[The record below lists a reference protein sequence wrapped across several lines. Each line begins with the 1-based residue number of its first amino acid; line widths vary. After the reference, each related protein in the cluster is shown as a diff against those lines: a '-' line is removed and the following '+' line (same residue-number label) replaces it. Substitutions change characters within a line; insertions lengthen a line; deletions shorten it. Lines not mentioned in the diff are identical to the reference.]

1 MIVIYKNGLYHCD
14 MDWLLFYNL
23 NRVTPFLEV
32 EIYRINDSSYKE
44 LKKVPIREVEDYSVV
59 RNLVALGIN

>member
-14 MDWLLFYNL
+14 MDWELFYNL
-23 NRVTPFLEV
+23 NRTTPYLTI

-44 LKKVPIREVEDYSVV
+44 LKEVSLREVMDYSIA
-59 RNLVALGIN
+59 RNLNALGIN